1 MKPLREW
8 IEDEIDRVKIL
19 ATTHEEFKIR
29 LASQGMEIAYWK
41 ILDELKAHEDAGQGG
56 EAERWRN
63 LLREVLVGDTT
74 MAERTELMRD
84 LGVEREG
91 DADRVNENLS
101 ALDHLAAKILEEK
114 EGGAE

>member
-1 MKPLREW
+1 MKSLREW
-8 IEDEIDRVKIL
+8 IEQEKDSFGDGVVFDYEREGHD
-19 ATTHEEFKIR
+19 
-29 LASQGMEIAYWK
+29 GW
-41 ILDELKAHEDAGQGG
+41 LKAMDHVLKEIKAREDAGQGG

-74 MAERTELMRD
+74 MEERAGLMRD

-91 DADRVNENLS
+91 DADRVNENLN
-101 ALDHLAAKILEEK
+101 ALDGYAGEVLKEK